1 MKPPPP
7 PIRMIAPQPE
17 NEASRLAKLR
27 EYEILDTPTERTF
40 ERITRIA
47 ARFFDVPMAA
57 VSLLDE
63 RRLWRKA
70 RYGLKLSE
78 HCRESSF
85 CAHAIMQD
93 EVMVVP
99 DTWADERFAKNPH
112 VVHSPHVRFYAG
124 APLCAEDGVRLG
136 ALCVMDRVPREF
148 TEAESE
154 MLADLAS
161 IVLDEMDLRRAAIRL
176 RTEVKGHQRT
186 QRTLRAQHRMLE
198 GLKGTLE
205 ERISQRTA
213 DVSQANAW
221 LREEIARRE
230 QLERERENLGRIIE
244 GSPDFISLATLDG
257 RPTYIN
263 EAGLRLVG
271 LDNMEQAAGLHLT
284 DFFDPE
290 DQGFVQDAATAT
302 LMQTG
307 GRERDFHFRNLRT
320 RASVPVSWSQF
331 LVLDPRTGEPTSI
344 ATVARDIA
352 ERKQT
357 EKALREAKD
366 EAETANS
373 AKSEF
378 LSRMSHELRTP
389 LNAILGFGQILQTQV
404 SDEGH
409 KHCATHV
416 VTAGRH
422 LLSLINEVLD
432 IARIEAGRVE
442 LSLEPVRVDD
452 VLAET
457 LDLLRPAAQ
466 ARGTVIE
473 TPPRDG
479 AQPGVMA
486 DRKRFKQV
494 LLNLL
499 SNAIKYSLPGSRVVV
514 DCHVTPPWQ
523 VHLSVQDFGPGITP
537 DKLERL
543 FVAFD
548 RLGAEDSLVQGTGL
562 GLALSKHLVE
572 AMGGRIGV
580 DSTPGKGSTFWV
592 RLPQAPRV
600 ALEPLAGP
608 PPVLPPEE
616 PVTPEPPMSA
626 RPFTVLYIEDNPS
639 NLSLVEYVLAQ
650 HPQVRLL
657 AAARGGEGVEI
668 ARREQPDMVLLDL
681 HLPDMTGWDVLTAL
695 QTDERTRA
703 IPVAGISADATRG
716 TIARLLDAGACAYL
730 SKPLNV
736 EHLLHTLS
744 VLCQP
749 AGV

>member
-1 MKPPPP
+1 MS
-7 PIRMIAPQPE
+7 APLPE
-17 NEASRLAKLR
+17 DESARLEKLR
-27 EYEILDTPTERTF
+27 EYDILDTPAERTF
-40 ERITRIA
+40 ERITRVA

-70 RYGLKLSE
+70 RYGLRASE

-85 CAHAIMQD
+85 CGYAILQN
-93 EVMVVP
+93 EVLVVP
-99 DTWADERFAKNPH
+99 DARADVRFADNPH
-112 VVHSPHVRFYAG
+112 VVGSPHVRFYAG
-124 APLCAEDGVRLG
+124 APLCAEDGSRLG
-136 ALCVMDRVPREF
+136 ALCVMDRVPRPF
-148 TEAESE
+148 TAAEKE

-198 GLKGTLE
+198 RLQGSLE
-205 ERISQRTA
+205 GRIRERTA
-213 DVSQANAW
+213 DVTQANEW
-221 LREEIARRE
+221 LREEIAQRE

-244 GSPDFISLATLDG
+244 GSQDFISLATLDG
-257 RPTYIN
+257 RPTFIN
-263 EAGLRLVG
+263 EAGLRMVG
-271 LDNMEQAAGLHLT
+271 LEHMAQAAGRQLT
-284 DFFDPE
+284 DFFQPE
-290 DQGFVQDAATAT
+290 DQSFVRDVATET
-302 LMQTG
+302 LWQTG
-307 GRERDFHFRNLRT
+307 RWECDFRFRHQRT
-320 RASVPVSWSQF
+320 GAAVPVSWSQF
-331 LVLDPRTGEPTSI
+331 LVHDPRTGEPAGI
-344 ATVARDIA
+344 ATVARDIT

-357 EKALREAKD
+357 EVALRDAKD
-366 EAETANS
+366 EAEKANR

-389 LNAILGFGQILQTQV
+389 LNAILGFGQILQTQA
-404 SDEGH
+404 SDPGH
-409 KHCATHV
+409 KHCAAHV

-442 LSLEPVRVDD
+442 LSLGPVFIHE

-457 LDLLRPAAQ
+457 LDLLRPAAT

-473 TPPRDG
+473 TPLHAG
-479 AQPGVMA
+479 AQLGVTA

-499 SNAIKYSLPGSRVVV
+499 SNAIKYSLPGSRVLV
-514 DCHVTPPWQ
+514 DCRPTPPWQ
-523 VHLSVQDFGPGITP
+523 VRLSVQDFGPGIAP
-537 DKLERL
+537 DKLARL

-548 RLGAEDSLVQGTGL
+548 RLGAEDTPVQGTGL

-572 AMGGRIGV
+572 AMGGQIGV

-592 RLPQAPRV
+592 QLPQAHR
-600 ALEPLAGP
+600 PLAGP
-608 PPVLPPEE
+608 LAELPPVAAPEK
-616 PVTPEPPMSA
+616 PAAPEPSMSA
-626 RPFTVLYIEDNPS
+626 RPLTLLYIEDNPS
-639 NLSLVEYVLAQ
+639 NLSLVEFVLAQ

-657 AAARGGEGVEI
+657 TATRGAEGVEV
-668 ARREQPDMVLLDL
+668 ARQEQPDMVLLDL
-681 HLPDMTGWDVLTAL
+681 HLPDMTGWDVLTTL

-703 IPVAGISADATRG
+703 IPVAGISADATRA

-736 EHLLHTLS
+736 EHFLNTLS
-744 VLCQP
+744 VLSQP
-749 AGV
+749 GEA

>member
-1 MKPPPP
+1 MENSVPA
-7 PIRMIAPQPE
+7 IRMSAPRPE
-17 NEASRLAKLR
+17 NEAGRLAKLR
-27 EYEILDTPTERTF
+27 EYQILDSPAERTF

-47 ARFFDVPMAA
+47 ARCFGVPMAA
-57 VSLLDE
+57 VSLVDE

-70 RYGLKLSE
+70 RYGLRVSE
-78 HCRESSF
+78 HCRENSF
-85 CAHAIMQD
+85 CSHAILQD
-93 EVMVVP
+93 EVLVVP
-99 DTWADERFAKNPH
+99 DTYADERFAGNPH
-112 VVHSPHVRFYAG
+112 VVNSPHIRFYAG
-124 APLCAEDGVRLG
+124 APLCAEDGYRLG

-148 TEAESE
+148 SATESD

-161 IVLDEMDLRRAAIRL
+161 IVVDEMNLRRAAIQL

-198 GLKGTLE
+198 GLKGSLE
-205 ERISQRTA
+205 ERIGQRTA
-213 DVSQANAW
+213 DVTQANEW
-221 LREEIARRE
+221 LREEIGRRE

-244 GSPDFISLATLDG
+244 GTQDFISLATLDG
-257 RPTYIN
+257 RPTFIN
-263 EAGLRLVG
+263 QAGLRMVG
-271 LDNMEQAAGLHLT
+271 LDRVEQAAGLHLT
-284 DFFDPE
+284 DFFLPE
-290 DQGFVQDAATAT
+290 EQGAVQDVATAT

-307 GRERDFHFRNLRT
+307 CRERDFQFRNLRT
-320 RASVPVSWSQF
+320 GAPVPVSWSQF
-331 LVLDPRTGEPTSI
+331 LVLDPRTGEPAGI
-344 ATVARDIA
+344 ATVARDIT
-352 ERKQT
+352 ERKET

-366 EAETANS
+366 EAEKANN

-389 LNAILGFGQILQTQV
+389 LNAILGFGQILQGQV
-404 SDEGH
+404 ENDGH
-409 KHCATHV
+409 KLCATHV

-442 LSLEPVRVDD
+442 LSPEPVFVDE

-457 LDLLRPAAQ
+457 LDLLRPAA
-466 ARGTVIE
+466 ATRRINIE
-473 TPPRDG
+473 IPTRATG
-479 AQPGVMA
+479 HLGVTA

-499 SNAIKYSLPGSRVVV
+499 SNAVKYSPPDSRVVV
-514 DCHVTPPWQ
+514 ECHHTPPWQ
-523 VHLSVQDFGPGITP
+523 VQVSIRDSGPGITP
-537 DKLERL
+537 DKLARL

-572 AMGGRIGV
+572 AMGGQIGV
-580 DSTPGKGSTFWV
+580 ESTPGRGSIFWV
-592 RLPQAPRV
+592 RLPQSQRGV
-600 ALEPLAGP
+600 AGALADSPPTGVEGP
-608 PPVLPPEE
+608 AS
-616 PVTPEPPMSA
+616 PEPSITA

-657 AAARGGEGVEI
+657 AAARGAEGVEI
-668 ARREQPDMVLLDL
+668 AQREQPDMVLLDL
-681 HLPDMTGWDVLTAL
+681 HLPDMTGFDVLASL
-695 QTDERTRA
+695 RTDPRTHA
-703 IPVAGISADATRG
+703 IPVAGISADATRS

-744 VLCQP
+744 VLSQP
-749 AGV
+749 DAA